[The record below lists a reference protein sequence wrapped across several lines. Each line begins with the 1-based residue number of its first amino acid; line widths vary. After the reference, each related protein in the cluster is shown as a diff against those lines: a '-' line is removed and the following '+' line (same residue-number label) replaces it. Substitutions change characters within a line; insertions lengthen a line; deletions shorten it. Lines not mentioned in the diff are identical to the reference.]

1 VGQVYRSEKMS
12 TRSLTPIDARVS
24 NDSVTYDTIIR
35 NGLWFDGSG
44 TPPAVRT
51 IGIRDGEVAI
61 VSAEPLDDTG
71 CPDVVEAGGQWV
83 MPGMVDIH
91 THYDVEV
98 LAQPELSES
107 LRHGITTV
115 VVGSC
120 SLSTIH
126 VDGREAGDLFGRVE
140 AIPRRHVIDTVDQHK
155 TWSSARDYVDALENR
170 ALGPNVAAFI
180 GHSDMRTAAMGLDRA
195 TRTDVRPTAS
205 EQAQMERWLG
215 MALQAGFI
223 GMSSQQLL
231 FDKLDGDTCRSR
243 TLPST
248 YARPRELRRLKSLLR
263 RSGRVLQ
270 AGPDITN
277 PLNVGSQ
284 AFTSLGIGRPHLKTS
299 LLSAADIKANP
310 YAIRLMGPLAGL
322 VNRFGGD
329 FRWQHLP
336 VPFEVYADGIDL
348 VIFEEFGSGAAALHL
363 REQVDRDEL
372 LRDVGYRR
380 RFRKD
385 YESKFGVRVW
395 HRDFFDAE
403 IVECPDTSVIGRSFG
418 QVGIDRGGLH
428 PVDAFLDL
436 VLEHGTALRWRTT
449 ISNHRPEVL
458 KKMAAEPGIQFG
470 FSDAGAHL
478 RNMAF
483 YNFGLRLLRHVY
495 SAERAGEPFMEVETA
510 VHRLTGELADWYGID
525 AGHLRPGGRADLM
538 IVDPE
543 RLDSSLE
550 AYAEAEV
557 PAYGGMSRM
566 VNRNDDT
573 VTAVYVSGRKVVD
586 HGVPTDIVG
595 TSRTGQFLR
604 AGRQGTPVADDGVRR
619 GVTPTLADAR

>member
-1 VGQVYRSEKMS
+1 M
-12 TRSLTPIDARVS
+12 
-24 NDSVTYDTIIR
+24 
-35 NGLWFDGSG
+35 
-44 TPPAVRT
+44 RT
-51 IGIRDGEVAI
+51 IGIRDGVVAI
-61 VSAEPLDDTG
+61 VTAEPLDDTG
-71 CPDVVEAGGQWV
+71 CLDVVEADGQWV
-83 MPGMVDIH
+83 MPAVVDIH
-91 THYDVEV
+91 THYDVED

-120 SLSTIH
+120 SLSTID

-140 AIPRRHVIDTVDQHK
+140 AIPRRHVIDAVDQHK
-155 TWSSARDYVDALENR
+155 TWSSARDYVDALEDR

-195 TRTDVRPTAS
+195 TRKDVRPTAS

-215 MALQAGFI
+215 MALQAGFV
-223 GMSSQQLL
+223 GMSSQELL

-263 RSGRVLQ
+263 RSGRILQ

-284 AFTSLGIGRPHLKTS
+284 VFTSLGIGRPHLKTS
-299 LLSAADIKANP
+299 LLSADDIKAKP

-336 VPFEVYADGIDL
+336 VPFEVYPDGIDL

-385 YESKFGVRVW
+385 YESKFVVRVW

-403 IVECPDTSVIGRSFG
+403 LVERPDTSVIGRSFG
-418 QVGIDRGGLH
+418 QVGIDRGGVH
-428 PVDAFLDL
+428 PVDAFPDL

-458 KKMAAEPGIQFG
+458 EQMAAEPGIQFG

-495 SAERAGEPFMEVETA
+495 SAERAGEPFMEVATA
-510 VHRLTGELADWYGID
+510 VH
-525 AGHLRPGGRADLM
+525 
-538 IVDPE
+538 
-543 RLDSSLE
+543 
-550 AYAEAEV
+550 
-557 PAYGGMSRM
+557 
-566 VNRNDDT
+566 
-573 VTAVYVSGRKVVD
+573 
-586 HGVPTDIVG
+586 
-595 TSRTGQFLR
+595 
-604 AGRQGTPVADDGVRR
+604 
-619 GVTPTLADAR
+619 